1 MIKYNRLAYS
11 YCVKHTVGI
20 IRLNKKAPA
29 PSGRFVDIVQDDH
42 SSQIHSEFHSVT
54 RRRARR
60 AVVAR
65 AAALLGVEV
74 LLGKQE
80 LLVVHPLLVLVLVLI
95 LV

>member
-42 SSQIHSEFHSVT
+42 SSQFEFHSVT

-80 LLVVHPLLVLVLVLI
+80 LLVVHPLLVLVLVLV